1 MKKMIFSA
9 IAIVAISSVSMA
21 NTVEV
26 KEVKTETR
34 EVVKA
39 DDSLLQTTPC
49 DTFWKAA
56 YSLYISNNA
65 GSAGSD
71 AAYGYA
77 DALSTV
83 VGC

>member
-1 MKKMIFSA
+1 MKKMIFSG
-9 IAIVAISSVSMA
+9 IALVAISSVSMA
-21 NTVEV
+21 NNVEV
-26 KEVKTETR
+26 KEVKAETK
-34 EVVKA
+34 EVVKV
-39 DDSLLQTTPC
+39 DDTLVQTTPC

-56 YSLYISNNA
+56 YSLYISNNS

>member
-9 IAIVAISSVSMA
+9 IAFVAISSVSMA

-26 KEVKTETR
+26 KEVKAETKA
-34 EVVKA
+34 VVNA
-39 DDSLLQTTPC
+39 DDSLVQTTPC
-49 DTFWKAA
+49 DTFWKSA
-56 YSLYISNNA
+56 YSLYVSNHS